1 MTSAIK
7 IIAKACCIA
16 VISQFVAA
24 APGVKLPPYKRI
36 VLKNGMTVLMME
48 QRKVPLVDL
57 QLTLRTG
64 NTADPAGKSG
74 VASMTSGLLRKG
86 TKNLNALQISEA
98 LDSVGANFGVGADLD
113 ATTCTAQFMAK
124 DISKGL
130 ELFAEIITQPV
141 FPEDEFKKL
150 QAQALDSIRVLRDRA
165 SGAMARYFMAFLY
178 GSHIYGRGSD
188 ENSLASITRGD
199 ILDCYKSNYTPANAI
214 LVVVGDFK
222 TSEMEK
228 MISTRFGNWK
238 SSVKPPV
245 VDLPQPSKVNG
256 QKLLLV
262 DKPDSTQTYFMIG
275 NIGIARNNPDWV
287 AIQVV
292 NNVFGGSFTSMLN
305 TALRIKS
312 GLTYGAN
319 AGFVLYKAAGP
330 FIISSFTAN
339 ATTEKALELTLE
351 TLKELHAN
359 GLTQESLDSAKAY
372 IKGTFAPQTFET
384 GSQLAS
390 QLSVMQLHGLP
401 DSDVNDFFAKVDA
414 VTLADATRI
423 IKTYYPETDLC
434 FVLVGKAE
442 EIRSAADTLPKTSLS
457 SLFPAPGFE
466 VLPIY
471 P

>member
-1 MTSAIK
+1 MTSFIK
-7 IIAKACCIA
+7 TIAKTCCVVI
-16 VISQFVAA
+16 ISQIAIA
-24 APGVKLPPYKRI
+24 APSVKLPPYKKT
-36 VLKNGMTVLMME
+36 VLKNGMTVIMME

-98 LDSVGANFGVGADLD
+98 LDSVGANFDTGASLD
-113 ATTCTAQFMAK
+113 AITCTAQFMTK

-130 ELFAEIITQPV
+130 ELFAEIITQPI

-150 QAQALDSIRVLRDRA
+150 QAQALDSMRLLRDRA
-165 SGAMARYFMAFLY
+165 SGVMARYFMTFLY

-228 MISTRFGNWK
+228 MISARFGNWK

-262 DKPDSTQTYFMIG
+262 DKPDATQTYFMVG

-292 NNVFGGSFTSMLN
+292 NTVFGGSFTSMIN

-312 GLTYGAN
+312 GLTYGASS
-319 AGFVLYKAAGP
+319 GFVLNKAAGP

-351 TLKELHAN
+351 TLKELHEK
-359 GLTQESLDSAKAY
+359 GLTQENLDSAKAY

-384 GSQLAS
+384 GFQLAS
-390 QLSVMQLHGLP
+390 QLSDMQLHGLP

-414 VTLADATRI
+414 VTLDDATRI
-423 IKTYYPETDLC
+423 IKTYYPEMDLC

-442 EIRSAADTLPKTSLS
+442 EIRSVAEKFAKDITVKSIS
-457 SLFPAPGFE
+457 GPGF
-466 VLPIY
+466 
-471 P
+471 